1 MFTVAAAPFRIPNA
15 LMMGGGI
22 RSWGW
27 LMRKFSRDRS
37 VWAPQYLSLGT
48 WISPKASLSVLVAAI
63 FVDEA
68 WKYLAVLW
76 SDVGGV
82 RKEEG
87 AAPACAG
94 RQTTADVLEELE
106 MHVLRAR
113 VLPLG
118 LAATQLLAEPE
129 AHVLA
134 DESILAIKGLLK
146 EQKMSFSCPGTGQVS
161 IGSCLGANEPD
172 FPFFLGPRT

>member
-37 VWAPQYLSLGT
+37 VWAPQYLSPGT

-63 FVDEA
+63 LVDEA
-68 WKYLAVLW
+68 WKNLAVLW
-76 SDVGGV
+76 SDVGRV
-82 RKEEG
+82 RKEEV
-87 AAPACAG
+87 AAPVLAG
-94 RQTTADVLEELE
+94 RKPTAELLEQLALALALE
-106 MHVLRAR
+106 KHALRAR
-113 VLPLG
+113 LLALG
-118 LAATQLLAEPE
+118 LAATQLLAEVE

-134 DESILAIKGLLK
+134 DESILAVG
-146 EQKMSFSCPGTGQVS
+146 G
-161 IGSCLGANEPD
+161 
-172 FPFFLGPRT
+172 